1 MSRILITGVNGFIGQ
16 HLSKLLLQANHL
28 VAGIDIF
35 DDSLNSKI
43 IFFKCDLCDE
53 NTLTEILQ
61 IVNPEY
67 IYHLAGLL
75 RGVSIKEMHNTN
87 VTGTINLFNSII
99 TACDVLPKVLV
110 SGSSAIYGE
119 NNSKIIDES
128 SKIQPITDYGITK
141 ASQEKIALKY
151 TIKKQ
156 IPIVITRT
164 FNIIGPGQSTNF
176 ALSGFAKEIIN
187 AKNDPKIK
195 YISVGN
201 LKSER
206 DFIDIQDVIHAYS
219 ILMDKGISG
228 EIYNVC
234 TGKIYSIEKCLKIM
248 MEISKSSLNNKSEP
262 SLIQRNDVTTQRGTF
277 AKIQKH
283 TGWSPRINIQ
293 SSLRDLLEYWD
304 ELYLKS

>member
-128 SKIQPITDYGITK
+128 SFWITSEDEGNGFPRLFKFKI
-141 ASQEKIALKY
+141 
-151 TIKKQ
+151 
-156 IPIVITRT
+156 
-164 FNIIGPGQSTNF
+164 N
-176 ALSGFAKEIIN
+176 
-187 AKNDPKIK
+187 
-195 YISVGN
+195 
-201 LKSER
+201 
-206 DFIDIQDVIHAYS
+206 
-219 ILMDKGISG
+219 
-228 EIYNVC
+228 
-234 TGKIYSIEKCLKIM
+234 
-248 MEISKSSLNNKSEP
+248 
-262 SLIQRNDVTTQRGTF
+262 
-277 AKIQKH
+277 
-283 TGWSPRINIQ
+283 
-293 SSLRDLLEYWD
+293 
-304 ELYLKS
+304 